1 MITESFTIK
10 KSRLVELQAFIK
22 KEMPTFRFC
31 GNPTQLHDV
40 ILIRGTYEIEDI
52 GKLSELRSKWY
63 FEDNPI
69 KEPEP
74 SLIKQLKTWIKLKLK
89 KL

>member
-40 ILIRGTYEIEDI
+40 ILIRGRQRQT
-52 GKLSELRSKWY
+52 LQT
-63 FEDNPI
+63 P
-69 KEPEP
+69 
-74 SLIKQLKTWIKLKLK
+74 KQMVF
-89 KL
+89 